1 MVNDSDRI
9 ITLIMGVRAEI
20 PTTTRS
26 IEADTYLSA
35 NVEGR
40 EGNKVAVIVRPKLFK
55 PLPPGIRI
63 QDKVDELYHLIGQVV
78 LEKAKDCR
86 VEVQAVRED

>member
-9 ITLIMGVRAEI
+9 ITLIMGIRTQI

-35 NVEGR
+35 NVGAR

-63 QDKVDELYHLIGQVV
+63 QDKVDELYHLIVQAG
-78 LEKAKDCR
+78 LEKAKDCS
-86 VEVQAVRED
+86 VDVQVVRED

>member
-9 ITLIMGVRAEI
+9 ITLIMGVRTEI
-20 PTTTRS
+20 PTTIRS

-35 NVEGR
+35 NVGAR
-40 EGNKVAVIVRPKLFK
+40 EGNKVAIIVRPKPFK

-63 QDKVDELYHLIGQVV
+63 QDKVDELYHLIGEVV
-78 LEKAKDCR
+78 LKKAKDCR